1 MSHLLL
7 RAAKGGEAIFLH
19 GDKEGR
25 GVAMTEAVLDPE
37 RQQKAKEYARI
48 RHRLLVADLAI
59 AAVYVLVLLL
69 SGLSAWF
76 KAQLLLVTSHPLVV
90 IALYFV
96 AFSIIYGLLGFPLSY
111 YGGYVLPHRYGLS
124 TQSLRSWLADQAKSA
139 ALGLGIGL
147 VAMEVMYYLLRA
159 FPSIWWLLTG
169 ILFLLFTVALANLAP
184 LLIVPLFFKFRP
196 LEDEEL
202 VSRLISLAEKVGTR
216 VRGVFTID
224 LSTKTTAANAAL
236 MGLGNTR
243 RIVLGDTLMEKYD
256 PDEIEIILAHE
267 LGHHVHSDIWSGI
280 AVQTVLTLVGLFL
293 ADRLLRWGVA
303 RFAFQGLADVAA
315 FPLVAMAMGGLAVLA
330 MPLANAYSR
339 WREGLADQFSL
350 EMTGKPQAFISSMT
364 KLANQNLS
372 EAEPEPWAEFLLYS
386 HPAIGKRIKRAQG
399 FESSPAQESAP
410 NSP

>member
-1 MSHLLL
+1 
-7 RAAKGGEAIFLH
+7 
-19 GDKEGR
+19 
-25 GVAMTEAVLDPE
+25 MTETALDPE
-37 RQQKAKEYARI
+37 RQRKAKEYARI

-76 KAQLLLVTSHPLVV
+76 KAQLLLVTTHPLVV
-90 IALYFV
+90 IALYFL
-96 AFSIIYGLLGFPLSY
+96 AFSIVYGLFDFPLSY

-124 TQSLRSWLADQAKSA
+124 TQSLKGWLADQAKGGVLS
-139 ALGLGIGL
+139 LGIGL

-169 ILFLLFTVALANLAP
+169 ILFLFFIVVLANLAP

-202 VSRLISLAEKVGTR
+202 VSRLVSLAERVGTR
-216 VRGVFTID
+216 VQGVFTID
-224 LSTKTTAANAAL
+224 LSAKTTAANAAL

-243 RIVLGDTLMEKYD
+243 RIVLGDTLMAEYD
-256 PDEIEIILAHE
+256 ADEIETILAHE
-267 LGHHVHSDIWSGI
+267 LGHHVHGDIWRGI
-280 AVQTVLTLVGLFL
+280 AVQTALTLTGLFL

-303 RFAFQGLADVAA
+303 YFAFESLADVAA
-315 FPLVAMAMGGLAVLA
+315 FPLVAMAVGGLAVLA

-372 EAEPEPWAEFLLYS
+372 EAEPEPWVELLLYS
-386 HPAIGKRIKRAQG
+386 HPAVSKRIKAARG
-399 FESSPAQESAP
+399 FQSSLAEGSAP
-410 NSP
+410 NSS

>member
-1 MSHLLL
+1 M
-7 RAAKGGEAIFLH
+7 I
-19 GDKEGR
+19 
-25 GVAMTEAVLDPE
+25 EAVLDPE
-37 RQQKAKEYARI
+37 RQRKAKEYARI

-59 AAVYVLVLLL
+59 TAVYVLVLLL

-76 KAQLLLVTSHPLVV
+76 KAQLLLVTTQPLGV

-96 AFSIIYGLLGFPLSY
+96 AFSIVYGLLDFPLSY

-124 TQSLRSWLADQAKSA
+124 TQSLRGWLADQAKGA
-139 ALGLGIGL
+139 VLGLGIGL

-159 FPSIWWLLTG
+159 FPLIWWLLTG
-169 ILFLLFTVALANLAP
+169 ILFLFFIIVLANLAP

-202 VSRLISLAEKVGTR
+202 VSRLISLAERVGTR

-236 MGLGNTR
+236 MGLGNTQ
-243 RIVLGDTLMEKYD
+243 RIVLGDTLMERYD
-256 PDEIEIILAHE
+256 ADEIETILAHE
-267 LGHHVHSDIWSGI
+267 FGHHVHSDVWRGI
-280 AVQTVLTLVGLFL
+280 VVQTALALVGLFL

-303 RFAFQGLADVAA
+303 HFTFEGLADVAA
-315 FPLVAMAMGGLAVLA
+315 FPLVAMAVGGMAVLA
-330 MPLANAYSR
+330 MPLANTYSR

-350 EMTGKPQAFISSMT
+350 EITGKPQAFISSMT

-372 EAEPEPWAEFLLYS
+372 EAEPEPWAEFLLHS

-399 FESSPAQESAP
+399 FKSSLAEESVP
-410 NSP
+410 NSL

>member
-1 MSHLLL
+1 
-7 RAAKGGEAIFLH
+7 
-19 GDKEGR
+19 
-25 GVAMTEAVLDPE
+25 MTEAVLDPE

-48 RHRLLVADLAI
+48 RHRLLVADLVI

-76 KAQLLLVTSHPLVV
+76 KVQLLLVSFQPLVV
-90 IALYFV
+90 VALYFM
-96 AFSIIYGLLGFPLSY
+96 AFSIVYGLLDFPLSY

-124 TQSLRSWLADQAKSA
+124 TQSLRRWLTDQAKGA
-139 ALGLGIGL
+139 ALSLGIGL

-169 ILFLLFTVALANLAP
+169 ILFLFFIVVLANLAP
-184 LLIVPLFFKFRP
+184 LLIVPLFFKFRS

-202 VSRLISLAEKVGTR
+202 MSRLISLAERAGTR

-256 PDEIEIILAHE
+256 AEEIETILAHE
-267 LGHHVHSDIWSGI
+267 LGHHVHGDVWRGI
-280 AVQTVLTLVGLFL
+280 AVQTALTLFGLFL

-303 RFAFQGLADVAA
+303 TFAFEGLADVAA
-315 FPLVAMAMGGLAVLA
+315 FPLMAIAMGGMAVLA

-399 FESSPAQESAP
+399 FKSSLVEESA
-410 NSP
+410 SPSL

>member
-1 MSHLLL
+1 
-7 RAAKGGEAIFLH
+7 
-19 GDKEGR
+19 
-25 GVAMTEAVLDPE
+25 MTETVLDPE

-48 RHRLLVADLAI
+48 RRRLLVADLAI
-59 AAVYVLVLLL
+59 AAVYVLALLL

-76 KAQLLLVTSHPLVV
+76 KGRLLLVTTQSLVV
-90 IALYFV
+90 IALYFL
-96 AFSIIYGLLGFPLSY
+96 AFSIVYGLLDFPLSY

-124 TQSLRSWLADQAKSA
+124 TQSLKGWLADQAKGA
-139 ALGLGIGL
+139 ALSLGIGL
-147 VAMEVMYYLLRA
+147 VAMEVMYYLLGT

-169 ILFLLFTVALANLAP
+169 ILFLFFTVVLANLAP

-202 VSRLISLAEKVGTR
+202 VSRLISLAERGGTK

-256 PDEIEIILAHE
+256 PDEIETILAHE
-267 LGHHVHSDIWSGI
+267 LGHHVHGDIWRGI
-280 AVQTVLTLVGLFL
+280 AVQTGLTLIGLFL

-303 RFAFQGLADVAA
+303 HFAFEGLADVAA

-339 WREGLADQFSL
+339 WREGMADQFSL

-372 EAEPEPWAEFLLYS
+372 EAEPEPWAEFILFS
-386 HPAIGKRIKRAQG
+386 HPAVSKRIKRARG
-399 FESSPAQESAP
+399 FQSFLAEENAP
-410 NSP
+410 KVYEKGKRV

>member
-1 MSHLLL
+1 
-7 RAAKGGEAIFLH
+7 
-19 GDKEGR
+19 
-25 GVAMTEAVLDPE
+25 MTEAVLDPE
-37 RQQKAKEYARI
+37 RQRKAKEYARI
-48 RHRLLVADLAI
+48 RHRLLLADLAI

-76 KAQLLLVTSHPLVV
+76 KVQLLLVSPQPLVV

-96 AFSIIYGLLGFPLSY
+96 AFSIVYGLFDFPLSY

-124 TQSLRSWLADQAKSA
+124 TQSPGGWLADQAKGA
-139 ALGLGIGL
+139 ALGLGMGL

-169 ILFLLFTVALANLAP
+169 ILFLFFIIVLANLAP

-202 VSRLISLAEKVGTR
+202 VSRLISLAERAGTR

-224 LSTKTTAANAAL
+224 LSTRTTAANAAL

-243 RIVLGDTLMEKYD
+243 RIVVGDTLMEKYD
-256 PDEIEIILAHE
+256 PDEIETILAHE
-267 LGHHVHSDIWSGI
+267 LGHHVHGDIWRGI
-280 AVQTVLTLVGLFL
+280 VVQTALTLIGLFL

-303 RFAFQGLADVAA
+303 YFAFEGLADVAA
-315 FPLVAMAMGGLAVLA
+315 FPLVAIAMGGLAVLA
-330 MPLANAYSR
+330 MPLANAYAR

-350 EMTGKPQAFISSMT
+350 EMTSKPQAFISSMT

-399 FESSPAQESAP
+399 FKSSLAEESSL
-410 NSP
+410 NSL

>member
-1 MSHLLL
+1 M
-7 RAAKGGEAIFLH
+7 AE
-19 GDKEGR
+19 
-25 GVAMTEAVLDPE
+25 TVLDPE
-37 RQQKAKEYARI
+37 RQRKAKEYARI

-59 AAVYVLVLLL
+59 AAIYVLILLL

-76 KAQLLLVTSHPLVV
+76 KAQLLPITTQHLIV

-96 AFSIIYGLLGFPLSY
+96 FFSIIYGLLDFPLGY

-124 TQSLRSWLADQAKSA
+124 TQSLRGWLADQAKSA

-169 ILFLLFTVALANLAP
+169 VLFLFFTIILANLAP

-202 VSRLISLAEKVGTR
+202 VSRLTSLAERAGTR

-224 LSTKTTAANAAL
+224 LSTRTTAANAAL

-256 PDEIEIILAHE
+256 PDEIETILAHE
-267 LGHHVHSDIWSGI
+267 LGHHVHGDVWRGI
-280 AVQTVLTLVGLFL
+280 AVQTALTLVGLFL

-303 RFAFQGLADVAA
+303 TFAFEGLDDAAA
-315 FPLVAMAMGGLAVLA
+315 FPLVAMAMGGMAMLA

-339 WREGLADQFSL
+339 WREGMADQFSL
-350 EMTGKPQAFISSMT
+350 EMTGKPWAFISSMT

-372 EAEPEPWAEFLLYS
+372 EAEPEPWAELLLYS
-386 HPAIGKRIKRAQG
+386 HPAVGKRIKRAQG
-399 FESSPAQESAP
+399 FTSSLAGENAP
-410 NSP
+410 NSL

>member
-1 MSHLLL
+1 
-7 RAAKGGEAIFLH
+7 
-19 GDKEGR
+19 
-25 GVAMTEAVLDPE
+25 MTEAVLDPE
-37 RQQKAKEYARI
+37 RQRKAKEYARI

-76 KAQLLLVTSHPLVV
+76 KAQLLFVTAQPLGV

-96 AFSIIYGLLGFPLSY
+96 AFSIVYGLLDFPLSY

-124 TQSLRSWLADQAKSA
+124 TQSLRGWLADQAKGA

-159 FPSIWWLLTG
+159 FPSICWLLTG
-169 ILFLLFTVALANLAP
+169 ILFLFFTLVLANLAP

-202 VSRLISLAEKVGTR
+202 VSRLISLAQRAGTR

-243 RIVLGDTLMEKYD
+243 RIVLGDTLMEEYD
-256 PDEIEIILAHE
+256 PDEIETILAHE
-267 LGHHVHSDIWSGI
+267 LGHHVHGDVWRGI
-280 AVQTVLTLVGLFL
+280 AVQTALTLVGLFL

-303 RFAFQGLADVAA
+303 HFAFEGLADVAA
-315 FPLVAMAMGGLAVLA
+315 FPLVAMAMGGMAVLA

-350 EMTGKPQAFISSMT
+350 KMTGKPQAFISSMT

-386 HPAIGKRIKRAQG
+386 HPAIGKRIKQAQG
-399 FESSPAQESAP
+399 FKSSLAEESAP
-410 NSP
+410 NSL

>member
-1 MSHLLL
+1 
-7 RAAKGGEAIFLH
+7 
-19 GDKEGR
+19 
-25 GVAMTEAVLDPE
+25 MTEAVLDPE
-37 RQQKAKEYARI
+37 RQLKAKEYARI

-76 KAQLLLVTSHPLVV
+76 KGRLLLVTTYPLVV
-90 IALYFV
+90 IALYFL
-96 AFSIIYGLLGFPLSY
+96 AFSIVYGLFDFPLSY

-124 TQSLRSWLADQAKSA
+124 TQSLKGWLADQAKGGVLS
-139 ALGLGIGL
+139 LGIGL

-169 ILFLLFTVALANLAP
+169 ILFLFFIVVLANLAP

-202 VSRLISLAEKVGTR
+202 VSRLVSLAERVGTR
-216 VRGVFTID
+216 VQGVFTID
-224 LSTKTTAANAAL
+224 LSAKTTAANAAL

-243 RIVLGDTLMEKYD
+243 RIVLGDTLMAEYD
-256 PDEIEIILAHE
+256 ADEIETILAHE
-267 LGHHVHSDIWSGI
+267 LGHHVHGDIWRGI
-280 AVQTVLTLVGLFL
+280 AVQTALTLTGLFL

-303 RFAFQGLADVAA
+303 YFAFESLADVAA
-315 FPLVAMAMGGLAVLA
+315 FPLVAMAVGGLAVLA

-372 EAEPEPWAEFLLYS
+372 EAEPEPWVELLLYS
-386 HPAIGKRIKRAQG
+386 HPAVSKRIKAARG
-399 FESSPAQESAP
+399 FQSSLAEGSAP
-410 NSP
+410 NSS

>member
-1 MSHLLL
+1 
-7 RAAKGGEAIFLH
+7 
-19 GDKEGR
+19 
-25 GVAMTEAVLDPE
+25 MTEAVLDPE
-37 RQQKAKEYARI
+37 RQRKAKEYARI

-59 AAVYVLVLLL
+59 GAVYVLVLLL

-76 KAQLLLVTSHPLVV
+76 KVQLLLVSPQPLVV

-96 AFSIIYGLLGFPLSY
+96 AFSIVYGLLDFPLSY
-111 YGGYVLPHRYGLS
+111 YGGHVLPHRYGLS
-124 TQSLRSWLADQAKSA
+124 IQSLRGWLTDQAKGA

-159 FPSIWWLLTG
+159 FPSIWWLLAG
-169 ILFLLFTVALANLAP
+169 ILFLFFTIVLANLAP
-184 LLIVPLFFKFRP
+184 LLIVPLFFEFRP

-202 VSRLISLAEKVGTR
+202 VGRLISLAERAGTR

-224 LSTKTTAANAAL
+224 LSTRTTAANAAL

-243 RIVLGDTLMEKYD
+243 RIVVGDTLLEKYD
-256 PDEIEIILAHE
+256 PDEIETILAHE
-267 LGHHVHSDIWSGI
+267 LGHHVHGDIWSGI
-280 AVQTVLTLVGLFL
+280 VVQTALTLVGLFV

-303 RFAFQGLADVAA
+303 YFAFEGLADVAA
-315 FPLVAMAMGGLAVLA
+315 FPLVAMATGGLAVLA

-350 EMTGKPQAFISSMT
+350 EMTGRPQAFISSMT

-386 HPAIGKRIKRAQG
+386 HPAIGKRIKRAQD
-399 FESSPAQESAP
+399 FKSSLAEESAP

>member
-1 MSHLLL
+1 
-7 RAAKGGEAIFLH
+7 
-19 GDKEGR
+19 
-25 GVAMTEAVLDPE
+25 
-37 RQQKAKEYARI
+37 
-48 RHRLLVADLAI
+48 
-59 AAVYVLVLLL
+59 
-69 SGLSAWF
+69 
-76 KAQLLLVTSHPLVV
+76 V

-96 AFSIIYGLLGFPLSY
+96 AFSIVYGLLDSPLSY

-124 TQSLRSWLADQAKSA
+124 TQSLRGWLADQAKSA
-139 ALGLGIGL
+139 VLGLGIGL
-147 VAMEVMYYLLRA
+147 VAVEVMYYLLRA

-169 ILFLLFTVALANLAP
+169 ILFLFFTIVLANLAP
-184 LLIVPLFFKFRP
+184 LLIVPLFFKFGP

-202 VSRLISLAEKVGTR
+202 VSRLISLAERAGTR

-224 LSTKTTAANAAL
+224 LSTRTTAANAAL

-243 RIVLGDTLMEKYD
+243 RIVLGDTLMEEYD
-256 PDEIEIILAHE
+256 ADEIETILAHE
-267 LGHHVHSDIWSGI
+267 LGHHVHGDVWRGI
-280 AVQTVLTLVGLFL
+280 AVQTALTLVGLLL

-303 RFAFQGLADVAA
+303 HFAFEGLADVAA

-399 FESSPAQESAP
+399 FKSSLPEGNVPS
-410 NSP
+410 SL

>member
-1 MSHLLL
+1 
-7 RAAKGGEAIFLH
+7 
-19 GDKEGR
+19 
-25 GVAMTEAVLDPE
+25 MTEAVLDPE
-37 RQQKAKEYARI
+37 RQRKAKEYARI
-48 RHRLLVADLAI
+48 RHRLLLADLAI

-69 SGLSAWF
+69 SGLSARF
-76 KAQLLLVTSHPLVV
+76 KAQLLLVTTQPLGV

-96 AFSIIYGLLGFPLSY
+96 AFSIVYGLLDSPLSY

-124 TQSLRSWLADQAKSA
+124 TQSLRGWLADQAKSA
-139 ALGLGIGL
+139 VLGLGIGL
-147 VAMEVMYYLLRA
+147 VAVEGMYYLLRA

-169 ILFLLFTVALANLAP
+169 ILFLFFTIVLANLAP
-184 LLIVPLFFKFRP
+184 LLIVPLFFKFGP

-202 VSRLISLAEKVGTR
+202 VSRLISLAERAGTR

-224 LSTKTTAANAAL
+224 LSTRTTAANAAL

-243 RIVLGDTLMEKYD
+243 RIVLGDTLMEEYD
-256 PDEIEIILAHE
+256 ADEIETILAHE
-267 LGHHVHSDIWSGI
+267 LGHHVHGDVWRGI
-280 AVQTVLTLVGLFL
+280 AVQTALTLVGLLL

-303 RFAFQGLADVAA
+303 HFAFEGLADVAA

-399 FESSPAQESAP
+399 FKSSLPGGNAP
-410 NSP
+410 SSL

>member
-1 MSHLLL
+1 
-7 RAAKGGEAIFLH
+7 
-19 GDKEGR
+19 
-25 GVAMTEAVLDPE
+25 MTEAVLDPE
-37 RQQKAKEYARI
+37 RQRKAKEYARI

-59 AAVYVLVLLL
+59 AAIYVLVLLL

-76 KAQLLLVTSHPLVV
+76 KAQLLLVTTQSLVV
-90 IALYFV
+90 VALYFV
-96 AFSIIYGLLGFPLSY
+96 AFSIVYGLFDFPLSY

-124 TQSLRSWLADQAKSA
+124 TQSLRGWLADQAKGA
-139 ALGLGIGL
+139 ALSLGIGL
-147 VAMEVMYYLLRA
+147 VAMEVMYYLLGA
-159 FPSIWWLLTG
+159 FSSIWWLLTG
-169 ILFLLFTVALANLAP
+169 ILFLFFTILLANLAP

-202 VSRLISLAEKVGTR
+202 VSRLISLAERASTR

-224 LSTKTTAANAAL
+224 LSTKTTMANAAL

-256 PDEIEIILAHE
+256 ADEIETILAHE
-267 LGHHVHSDIWSGI
+267 LGHHVHGDVWRGI
-280 AVQTVLTLVGLFL
+280 AVQAALTLVGLFL
-293 ADRLLRWGVA
+293 ADCLLRWGVSY
-303 RFAFQGLADVAA
+303 FAFEGLADVAA

-372 EAEPEPWAEFLLYS
+372 EVEPEPWAEFLLYS

-399 FESSPAQESAP
+399 FRSSRAEGNVP
-410 NSP
+410 NT

>member
-1 MSHLLL
+1 M
-7 RAAKGGEAIFLH
+7 I
-19 GDKEGR
+19 
-25 GVAMTEAVLDPE
+25 EAVLDPE
-37 RQQKAKEYARI
+37 RQRKAKEYARI
-48 RHRLLVADLAI
+48 RHRLLVADLVI

-76 KAQLLLVTSHPLVV
+76 KVQLLLVTTQPLGV

-96 AFSIIYGLLGFPLSY
+96 AFSIVYGLLDFPLSY

-124 TQSLRSWLADQAKSA
+124 TQSLRGWLADRAKGT
-139 ALGLGIGL
+139 ALNLGIGL

-169 ILFLLFTVALANLAP
+169 VLFLFFTIFLANLAP
-184 LLIVPLFFKFRP
+184 LLMVPLFFKFRP

-202 VSRLISLAEKVGTR
+202 VGRLISLAERASTR

-224 LSTKTTAANAAL
+224 LSTRTTSANAAL

-256 PDEIEIILAHE
+256 ADEIETILAHE
-267 LGHHVHSDIWSGI
+267 LGHHVHGDIWRGI
-280 AVQTVLTLVGLFL
+280 VVQTALTLVGLFL

-303 RFAFQGLADVAA
+303 HFAFEGLADVAA

-399 FESSPAQESAP
+399 FKSALTEESA
-410 NSP
+410 SSSL

>member
-1 MSHLLL
+1 
-7 RAAKGGEAIFLH
+7 
-19 GDKEGR
+19 
-25 GVAMTEAVLDPE
+25 MTEAILDPE
-37 RQQKAKEYARI
+37 RQRKAKEYAKI
-48 RHRLLVADLAI
+48 RHRLLVAGLAI

-76 KAQLLLVTSHPLVV
+76 KAQLMLVTPQPLVV
-90 IALYFV
+90 IALYFL
-96 AFSIIYGLLGFPLSY
+96 AFSIVYGLLDFPLSY

-124 TQSLRSWLADQAKSA
+124 TQSLKGWLADQAKSA

-159 FPSIWWLLTG
+159 FSSVWWLLTG
-169 ILFLLFTVALANLAP
+169 VLFLFFIVVLANLAP

-202 VSRLISLAEKVGTR
+202 VGRLISLAERASTR

-243 RIVLGDTLMEKYD
+243 RIVLGDTLMEEYD
-256 PDEIEIILAHE
+256 ADEIETILAHE
-267 LGHHVHSDIWSGI
+267 LGHHVHGDIWRGI
-280 AVQTVLTLVGLFL
+280 AVQTILTLAGLFL

-303 RFAFQGLADVAA
+303 FFAFEGLADVAA
-315 FPLVAMAMGGLAVLA
+315 FPLVAMAMGGLAVVA

-350 EMTGKPQAFISSMT
+350 EMTGKPEAFIASMT
-364 KLANQNLS
+364 KLANQNLA
-372 EAEPEPWAEFLLYS
+372 EAEPEPWVEFLLYS
-386 HPAIGKRIKRAQG
+386 HPAIGKRIQRAKG
-399 FESSPAQESAP
+399 FKSSPAEKNVP
-410 NSP
+410 NSL

>member
-1 MSHLLL
+1 
-7 RAAKGGEAIFLH
+7 
-19 GDKEGR
+19 
-25 GVAMTEAVLDPE
+25 MTEAVLDPE
-37 RQQKAKEYARI
+37 RQRKAKEYARI

-59 AAVYVLVLLL
+59 AAVYVLVLSL

-76 KAQLLLVTSHPLVV
+76 KARLLLVTTQPLVV
-90 IALYFV
+90 IALYFLV
-96 AFSIIYGLLGFPLSY
+96 FSIVYGLLDFPLSY

-124 TQSLRSWLADQAKSA
+124 TQNLRGWLADQAKGA

-169 ILFLLFTVALANLAP
+169 ILFLFFTIVLANLAP

-202 VSRLISLAEKVGTR
+202 VGRLISLAERAGTK

-224 LSTKTTAANAAL
+224 LSAKTTAANAAL

-243 RIVLGDTLMEKYD
+243 RIVLGDTLMKEYSA
-256 PDEIEIILAHE
+256 DEVETILAHE
-267 LGHHVHSDIWSGI
+267 LGHHVHGDIWRGI
-280 AVQTVLTLVGLFL
+280 AVQTALTLVGLFL

-303 RFAFQGLADVAA
+303 TFAFEGLADVAA
-315 FPLVAMAMGGLAVLA
+315 FPVVAMAMGGLAVLA

-364 KLANQNLS
+364 RLANQNLS
-372 EAEPEPWAEFLLYS
+372 EAEPEPWVEVLFYS

-399 FESSPAQESAP
+399 FKSSLAEESAP
-410 NSP
+410 SSL

>member
-1 MSHLLL
+1 
-7 RAAKGGEAIFLH
+7 
-19 GDKEGR
+19 
-25 GVAMTEAVLDPE
+25 MTETVLDPE

-48 RHRLLVADLAI
+48 RHRLLVADLVI
-59 AAVYVLVLLL
+59 TAVYVLVLLF

-76 KAQLLLVTSHPLVV
+76 KGQLLIVTTHPLVV
-90 IALYFV
+90 IALYFL
-96 AFSIIYGLLGFPLSY
+96 AFSIAYGLLNFPLSY

-124 TQSLRSWLADQAKSA
+124 TQSLKGWLADQAKSA
-139 ALGLGIGL
+139 ALSLSIGL

-169 ILFLLFTVALANLAP
+169 ILFLFFIVVLANLAP

-196 LEDEEL
+196 LEDEDL
-202 VSRLISLAEKVGTR
+202 VNRLISLADRAGTR

-224 LSTKTTAANAAL
+224 LSTKTTTANAAL

-243 RIVLGDTLMEKYD
+243 RIVLGDTLMEEYD
-256 PDEIEIILAHE
+256 PDEIETILAHE
-267 LGHHVHSDIWSGI
+267 LGHHIHGDIWRGI
-280 AVQTVLTLVGLFL
+280 AVQTALTLVGRFL

-303 RFAFQGLADVAA
+303 YFAFEGLADVAA

-330 MPLANAYSR
+330 MPVANAYSR

-399 FESSPAQESAP
+399 FKSIISG
-410 NSP
+410 

>member
-1 MSHLLL
+1 
-7 RAAKGGEAIFLH
+7 
-19 GDKEGR
+19 
-25 GVAMTEAVLDPE
+25 MTETALDPE

-59 AAVYVLVLLL
+59 GAVYVLVLLL
-69 SGLSAWF
+69 FGLSAWF
-76 KAQLLLVTSHPLVV
+76 KARLLLVTTHPLVV
-90 IALYFV
+90 IALYFL
-96 AFSIIYGLLGFPLSY
+96 AFSIVYGLFDFPLSY

-124 TQSLRSWLADQAKSA
+124 TQSLKGWLADQAKGGVLS
-139 ALGLGIGL
+139 LGIGL

-169 ILFLLFTVALANLAP
+169 ILFLFFIVVLANLAP

-202 VSRLISLAEKVGTR
+202 VSRLVSLAERVGTR
-216 VRGVFTID
+216 VQGVFTID
-224 LSTKTTAANAAL
+224 LSAKTTAANAAL

-243 RIVLGDTLMEKYD
+243 RIVLGDTLMAEYD
-256 PDEIEIILAHE
+256 ADEIETILAHE
-267 LGHHVHSDIWSGI
+267 LGHHVHGDIWRGI
-280 AVQTVLTLVGLFL
+280 AVQTALTLTGLFL

-303 RFAFQGLADVAA
+303 YFAFESLADVAA
-315 FPLVAMAMGGLAVLA
+315 FPLVAMAVGGLAVLA

-372 EAEPEPWAEFLLYS
+372 EAEPEPWVELLLYS
-386 HPAIGKRIKRAQG
+386 HPAVGKRIKGAQG
-399 FESSPAQESAP
+399 FQSSLAEERAP
-410 NSP
+410 KSS

>member
-1 MSHLLL
+1 
-7 RAAKGGEAIFLH
+7 
-19 GDKEGR
+19 
-25 GVAMTEAVLDPE
+25 
-37 RQQKAKEYARI
+37 
-48 RHRLLVADLAI
+48 
-59 AAVYVLVLLL
+59 
-69 SGLSAWF
+69 
-76 KAQLLLVTSHPLVV
+76 LLLVSTQPLVV
-90 IALYFV
+90 VALYFV
-96 AFSIIYGLLGFPLSY
+96 AFSIVYGLLDFPLSY

-124 TQSLRSWLADQAKSA
+124 TQSPRDWLADQAKGA

-147 VAMEVMYYLLRA
+147 AGMEVMYYLLRA

-169 ILFLLFTVALANLAP
+169 ILVLFFTIVLANLAP

-196 LEDEEL
+196 LEDAEL
-202 VSRLISLAEKVGTR
+202 VSRLISLAERTGTR

-224 LSTKTTAANAAL
+224 LSTRTTAANAAL

-256 PDEIEIILAHE
+256 PDEIETILAHE
-267 LGHHVHSDIWSGI
+267 LGHHVHGDIWRGI
-280 AVQTVLTLVGLFL
+280 AVQTLLTLVGLFL

-303 RFAFQGLADVAA
+303 TFAFEGLADVAA
-315 FPLVAMAMGGLAVLA
+315 FPLVTVAMGGMAVLA

-339 WREGLADQFSL
+339 WRERLADQFSL

-372 EAEPEPWAEFLLYS
+372 EAEPEPWAEFLLYG

-399 FESSPAQESAP
+399 FKAYLAEGNVP
-410 NSP
+410 NSL

>member
-1 MSHLLL
+1 
-7 RAAKGGEAIFLH
+7 
-19 GDKEGR
+19 
-25 GVAMTEAVLDPE
+25 
-37 RQQKAKEYARI
+37 
-48 RHRLLVADLAI
+48 
-59 AAVYVLVLLL
+59 
-69 SGLSAWF
+69 
-76 KAQLLLVTSHPLVV
+76 VV
-90 IALYFV
+90 IALYFL
-96 AFSIIYGLLGFPLSY
+96 AFSIVYGFLDFPPSY

-124 TQSLRSWLADQAKSA
+124 TQSLKGWLADQAKGAVLS
-139 ALGLGIGL
+139 LGIGL
-147 VAMEVMYYLLRA
+147 VAMEVMYYLLGT

-169 ILFLLFTVALANLAP
+169 ILFLFFTVVLANLAP

-202 VSRLISLAEKVGTR
+202 VSRLVSLVERVGTR

-236 MGLGNTR
+236 MGLGNTQ
-243 RIVLGDTLMEKYD
+243 RIVLGDTLMAEYD
-256 PDEIEIILAHE
+256 ADEIETILAHE
-267 LGHHVHSDIWSGI
+267 LGHHVHGDIWRGI
-280 AVQTVLTLVGLFL
+280 AVQTALTLVGLFL
-293 ADRLLRWGVA
+293 ADRLLHWGVA
-303 RFAFQGLADVAA
+303 YFAFESLADVAA

-372 EAEPEPWAEFLLYS
+372 EAEPEPWAEFLLYG
-386 HPAIGKRIKRAQG
+386 HPAVGKRIKRAEG
-399 FESSPAQESAP
+399 FQSSLAEESAP

>member
-1 MSHLLL
+1 
-7 RAAKGGEAIFLH
+7 
-19 GDKEGR
+19 
-25 GVAMTEAVLDPE
+25 MTETVLDPE
-37 RQQKAKEYARI
+37 RQRKAKEYARI
-48 RHRLLVADLAI
+48 RRRLLVAELAI

-76 KAQLLLVTSHPLVV
+76 KAQLLLVTIQPLVV
-90 IALYFV
+90 VALYFV
-96 AFSIIYGLLGFPLSY
+96 AFSIVYGLLDFPLSY

-124 TQSLRSWLADQAKSA
+124 TQSLRGWLADQAKGA
-139 ALGLGIGL
+139 VLGLGIGL
-147 VAMEVMYYLLRA
+147 VAVEVMYYLLRT

-169 ILFLLFTVALANLAP
+169 ILFLFFVIVLANLAP

-202 VSRLISLAEKVGTR
+202 VSRLVSLAERAGTR

-243 RIVLGDTLMEKYD
+243 RIVLGDTLMKEYSA
-256 PDEIEIILAHE
+256 DEIETILAHE
-267 LGHHVHSDIWSGI
+267 LGHHVHGDVWRGI
-280 AVQTVLTLVGLFL
+280 AVQTALTLVGLFL

-303 RFAFQGLADVAA
+303 YFAFEGLADVAA
-315 FPLVAMAMGGLAVLA
+315 FPLVAMAVGGLAVLA

-386 HPAIGKRIKRAQG
+386 HPAISKRIKRAQD
-399 FESSPAQESAP
+399 FKSSLADLRQLREG
-410 NSP
+410 

>member
-1 MSHLLL
+1 
-7 RAAKGGEAIFLH
+7 
-19 GDKEGR
+19 
-25 GVAMTEAVLDPE
+25 MTETALDPE

-59 AAVYVLVLLL
+59 GAVYVLVLLL
-69 SGLSAWF
+69 FGLSAWF
-76 KAQLLLVTSHPLVV
+76 KARLLLVTTHPLGV
-90 IALYFV
+90 IALYFL
-96 AFSIIYGLLGFPLSY
+96 AFSIVYGFLDFPPSY

-124 TQSLRSWLADQAKSA
+124 TQSLKGWLADQAKGA
-139 ALGLGIGL
+139 ALSLGIGL

-159 FPSIWWLLTG
+159 FPLIWWLLTG
-169 ILFLLFTVALANLAP
+169 VLFLFFIVVLANLAP

-202 VSRLISLAEKVGTR
+202 VSRLLSLAERVGTR
-216 VRGVFTID
+216 VQGVFTID
-224 LSTKTTAANAAL
+224 LSTRTTAANAAL

-243 RIVLGDTLMEKYD
+243 RIVLGDTLMAEYD
-256 PDEIEIILAHE
+256 ADEIETILAHE
-267 LGHHVHSDIWSGI
+267 LGHHVHGDIWRGI
-280 AVQTVLTLVGLFL
+280 AVQTALTLTGLFL

-303 RFAFQGLADVAA
+303 YFAFESLADVAA
-315 FPLVAMAMGGLAVLA
+315 FPLVAMAVGGLAVLA

-372 EAEPEPWAEFLLYS
+372 EAEPEPWVELLLYS
-386 HPAIGKRIKRAQG
+386 HPAVGKRIKGAQG
-399 FESSPAQESAP
+399 FQSSLAEERAP
-410 NSP
+410 KSS

>member
-1 MSHLLL
+1 
-7 RAAKGGEAIFLH
+7 
-19 GDKEGR
+19 
-25 GVAMTEAVLDPE
+25 MTEAVLDPE
-37 RQQKAKEYARI
+37 RQRKAKEYARI

-76 KAQLLLVTSHPLVV
+76 KFQLLLVSSQPMVV

-96 AFSIIYGLLGFPLSY
+96 AFSVVYGLLDFPLSY

-124 TQSLRSWLADQAKSA
+124 IQSLRGWLTDQAKGA

-147 VAMEVMYYLLRA
+147 VALEVMYYLLRA

-169 ILFLLFTVALANLAP
+169 ILFLFFTIVLANLTP

-196 LEDEEL
+196 LEDEDL
-202 VSRLISLAEKVGTR
+202 VSRLISLAERAGTR

-224 LSTKTTAANAAL
+224 LSTRTTAANAAL

-256 PDEIEIILAHE
+256 PDEIETILAHE
-267 LGHHVHSDIWSGI
+267 LAHHVHRDVWSGI
-280 AVQTVLTLVGLFL
+280 AVQAALTLVGLFL

-303 RFAFQGLADVAA
+303 YFAFEGLADVAA
-315 FPLVAMAMGGLAVLA
+315 FPLVAMAMGSLAVLT
-330 MPLANAYSR
+330 MPLANAYAR

-399 FESSPAQESAP
+399 FQASLAEESAP
-410 NSP
+410 TSP

>member
-1 MSHLLL
+1 
-7 RAAKGGEAIFLH
+7 
-19 GDKEGR
+19 
-25 GVAMTEAVLDPE
+25 MTEAVLDPE
-37 RQQKAKEYARI
+37 RQRKAKEYARI
-48 RHRLLVADLAI
+48 RHRLLVADLAL

-76 KAQLLLVTSHPLVV
+76 TAQLLLVTTHPLVV

-96 AFSIIYGLLGFPLSY
+96 AFSIVYGLLDFPLSY

-124 TQSLRSWLADQAKSA
+124 TQSLRGWLADQAKSA

-147 VAMEVMYYLLRA
+147 VAVEVMYYLLRD

-169 ILFLLFTVALANLAP
+169 ILFLFFTIVLANLAP

-196 LEDEEL
+196 LQDEEL
-202 VSRLISLAEKVGTR
+202 VSRLISLAERAGTR
-216 VRGVFTID
+216 VQGVFTID
-224 LSTKTTAANAAL
+224 LSAKTTAANAAL

-256 PDEIEIILAHE
+256 ADEIETILAHE
-267 LGHHVHSDIWSGI
+267 LGHHVHGDIWRGI
-280 AVQTVLTLVGLFL
+280 AVQTALTLIGLFL
-293 ADRLLRWGVA
+293 ADRLLRWGVGT
-303 RFAFQGLADVAA
+303 FAFEGLADVAA
-315 FPLVAMAMGGLAVLA
+315 FPLVAIAMGGLAVPA
-330 MPLANAYSR
+330 MPLANAYAR

-350 EMTGKPQAFISSMT
+350 EMTGKPQAFLSSMT

-386 HPAIGKRIKRAQG
+386 HPAIGKRIKRAQS
-399 FESSPAQESAP
+399 FESSQTEGNLA
-410 NSP
+410 NSCL

>member
-1 MSHLLL
+1 M
-7 RAAKGGEAIFLH
+7 
-19 GDKEGR
+19 
-25 GVAMTEAVLDPE
+25 DPE

-59 AAVYVLVLLL
+59 GAIYVLVLLF

-96 AFSIIYGLLGFPLSY
+96 AFSIIYGLLDFPLSY

-124 TQSLRSWLADQAKSA
+124 TQSLKGWLADQAKGA

-169 ILFLLFTVALANLAP
+169 ILFLFFTIVLANLAP

-202 VSRLISLAEKVGTR
+202 VSRLISLAEKAGAR

-224 LSTKTTAANAAL
+224 LSAKTTAANAAL

-256 PDEIEIILAHE
+256 PDEIETILAHE
-267 LGHHVHSDIWSGI
+267 LGHHVHGDIWSGI
-280 AVQTVLTLVGLFL
+280 AVQAALTLVGLFL

-315 FPLVAMAMGGLAVLA
+315 FPLVAMATGGLAVLA
-330 MPLANAYSR
+330 MPVANAYSR

-350 EMTGKPQAFISSMT
+350 EMTDKPQAFISAMT
-364 KLANQNLS
+364 KLANQNLA

-399 FESSPAQESAP
+399 FKSSLAEESAP
-410 NSP
+410 SST